1 MTPKSPASAF
11 LLPHL
16 VHHKRGPAWRVLG
29 KKGKYFRCKIL
40 CAEMKE
46 IFDRRQ
52 IGARTEAE
60 LKRMHLTKMDNMR
73 K

>member
-1 MTPKSPASAF
+1 
-11 LLPHL
+11 
-16 VHHKRGPAWRVLG
+16 
-29 KKGKYFRCKIL
+29 
-40 CAEMKE
+40 MKE

-73 K
+73 KWQQKLDES